1 MMLAHGRASHG
12 FLSSCAAWE
21 RQTAPLG
28 HSGPWAV
35 AHLVCLLL
43 HVLGD
48 VGDFELG
55 AERFVIPH
63 DRLHLHEVDDAREVR
78 FGACVGGR
86 DSLAEAA
93 TSAGSRTC
101 REGLGEPSG

>member
-1 MMLAHGRASHG
+1 MMLAHGRTSHG
-12 FLSSCAAWE
+12 FLSGCAASRGE
-21 RQTAPLG
+21 GRRAPLG
-28 HSGPWAV
+28 HRGPWAV

-55 AERFVIPH
+55 AERFVVPH

-78 FGACVGGR
+78 FGACAWVV
-86 DSLAEAA
+86 AIF
-93 TSAGSRTC
+93 
-101 REGLGEPSG
+101 